1 MKTLLYPAWD
11 RVEFTDRPRPS
22 PAPGEAT
29 VRAPA
34 SGWRASELEAVKNHS
49 PRRTPPLI
57 LGHEFCG
64 VIEQLGSDVGGGAG
78 GGLRVGQKAV
88 SNSLV
93 PCGECIRC
101 RRGDTHLCGKRQI
114 FGMNRP
120 GAFAEFVN

>member
-11 RVEFTDRPRPS
+11 RIEVADQPDPS
-22 PAPGEAT
+22 PAANEVI
-29 VRAPA
+29 VRVAA
-34 SGWRASELEAVKNHS
+34 CGLCGSELEAFKNHS

-64 VIEQLGSDVGGGAG
+64 VIEQLGSGVGGGVG

-93 PCGECIRC
+93 PCGECVRC

-114 FGMNRP
+114 F
-120 GAFAEFVN
+120 